1 MGRDFNKVAPTIWQ
15 AASFKALPSDDHR
28 YLCLYLMTCPHQNSA
43 GCFTLPDGYACVD
56 LGGWTTDK
64 YRETLKALVDADLV
78 EVDHETSEVRIKDW
92 FRENCPMNDSH
103 RKGTLR
109 IIAAIKSTTLKDATQ
124 AALNEAWG
132 ALVASR
138 NPLDG
143 RAGNVSSAVLQ
154 SMAARRTGQ

>member
-1 MGRDFNKVAPTIWQ
+1 MKIHSLVKRLVAV
-15 AASFKALPSDDHR
+15 AAENGEER
-28 YLCLYLMTCPHQNSA
+28 QV
-43 GCFTLPDGYACVD
+43 GGDGVM
-56 LGGWTTDK
+56 
-64 YRETLKALVDADLV
+64 VDADLV

-124 AALNEAWG
+124 VALNEAWG

-143 RAGNVSSAVLQ
+143 RAGNISSAVLQ
-154 SMAARRTGQ
+154 SMAARRTGQRGRA